1 MHFLGTHC
9 EQFLFF
15 VKNETEK
22 ESIIVKKRDIIACGF
37 SLGNFFLLLAANT
50 FSPKRNQEHCKI
62 VEDFHPTENGE
73 ACQESHSASNE
84 AKLPL
89 QGHLDKY
96 KQIHKQINV
105 NKNKISTN

>member
-15 VKNETEK
+15 VKIETEK

-37 SLGNFFLLLAANT
+37 SLGIFLLLAADT
-50 FSPKRNQEHCKI
+50 FTPKRDQEHCEV
-62 VEDFHPTENGE
+62 VEDFHSTEDGE

-84 AKLPL
+84 SKLPL
-89 QGHLDKY
+89 QGHLD
-96 KQIHKQINV
+96 
-105 NKNKISTN
+105 